1 MTKAMANKY
10 FNAVIE
16 NIHSADDALKVRDLI
31 EWIYNHTETTK
42 SEDKKSRQTITKNK
56 SDKIEANTDNEADN
70 EVAEATNVEI
80 ENTDKAEEETE
91 TTGGLFD
98 DDDDDSYTITATPI
112 MTEPTVVSPTITA
125 QPVVR
130 KIPAKDTAIINNE
143 MAASEA
149 DKETV
154 TDKELR
160 DLREKEIESFMPPLP
175 EVPEERRKSLEP
187 PAKREAPTDEKI
199 EKLMEE
205 GHKVMSEPAWQTF
218 EATYRRGYDYER
230 LRNMWA
236 YFHETQPADWGELP
250 KEAA

>member
-56 SDKIEANTDNEADN
+56 SDKIEDNEANN
-70 EVAEATNVEI
+70 EET
-80 ENTDKAEEETE
+80 ENTDKAEEEAE
-91 TTGGLFD
+91 TTGGLFDD

-112 MTEPTVVSPTITA
+112 TATPITA

-143 MAASEA
+143 MATSEA
-149 DKETV
+149 DKETA
-154 TDKELR
+154 TDNELR
-160 DLREKEIESFMPPLP
+160 DLREKEIAAFMPPLP
-175 EVPEERRKSLEP
+175 EVSEERRKSLEP
-187 PAKREAPTDEKI
+187 PAKREVPTDEKI

>member
-10 FNAVIE
+10 FNAIIE
-16 NIHSADDALKVRDLI
+16 NIHSVDDALKVRDLI

-42 SEDKKSRQTITKNK
+42 SENNK

-70 EVAEATNVEI
+70 EVAENI
-80 ENTDKAEEETE
+80 DKTEEETK

-98 DDDDDSYTITATPI
+98 DDDDSYTITAAP
-112 MTEPTVVSPTITA
+112 ITA

-130 KIPAKDTAIINNE
+130 KIPAKDTANINNE
-143 MAASEA
+143 MATSEADKEMVTSEA
-149 DKETV
+149 DKETA
-154 TDKELR
+154 TDNELR
-160 DLREKEIESFMPPLP
+160 DLREKEIASFMPPLP
-175 EVPEERRKSLEP
+175 EVSEERRKSLEP

>member
-10 FNAVIE
+10 FNTVIE

-42 SEDKKSRQTITKNK
+42 SEDKKSKQAITKNK
-56 SDKIEANTDNEADN
+56 SNKIEANIDNEMADKS
-70 EVAEATNVEI
+70 AEANNEET
-80 ENTDKAEEETE
+80 ENTDKAEEET
-91 TTGGLFD
+91 GGLFD
-98 DDDDDSYTITATPI
+98 NDDDSYTITVNEPI
-112 MTEPTVVSPTITA
+112 MVSPVTA

-130 KIPAKDTAIINNE
+130 KISAKDISNTNNE
-143 MAASEA
+143 MVTN
-149 DKETV
+149 KETV
-154 TDKELR
+154 TDNELQ
-160 DLREKEIESFMPPLP
+160 DLREKEIASFMPPLP
-175 EVPEERRKSLEP
+175 EVPEEQRMSLEP
-187 PAKREAPTDEKI
+187 PAKREEPADEKI

-205 GHKVMSEPAWQTF
+205 GHKAMSEPAWQTF
-218 EATYRRGYDYER
+218 EASYRRGYDYEH